1 MPHLQATTSQL
12 TMLNP
17 AGLYNPAANG
27 YSHAVKVSGQGNW
40 VFVSGQGGEDENG
53 VLPPEFELQLQQS
66 LANLVT
72 ALAAADAELHHIAQL
87 TILVVGHN
95 EQRLA
100 LISQTINTAW
110 AGRPTPAC
118 TLIPVPRLALDGMLI
133 EIGAV
138 AIIAV
143 SEVIPA

>member
-1 MPHLQATTSQL
+1 MQQQTNASQL

-17 AGLYNPAANG
+17 AGLYDPTPNG
-27 YSHAVKVSGQGNW
+27 YSHVVLTPGQSSW
-40 VFVSGQGGEDENG
+40 VFVSGQGGEDANG
-53 VLPPEFELQLQQS
+53 VLAAEFELQLRQS

-72 ALAAADAELHHIAQL
+72 ALTAAEAGLQDVARL

-95 EQRLA
+95 EQRLR
-100 LISQTINTAW
+100 LISQTINEAW

-133 EIGAV
+133 EIDAV
-138 AIIAV
+138 ASLAAR
-143 SEVIPA
+143 EVMPA